1 MNRALLK
8 ALALSMLLAGA
19 ARADSGWREIRGP
32 HVVLRTDHGSGNAK
46 EAALAVERFRAQVIA
61 AAWPRAPFPPADRV
75 EVTVFSNGLDFE
87 RHFARNVG
95 AVFFHDV
102 PPFAVLWGTPEKW
115 ENRAS
120 LATTETTSILR
131 HELVHHLAASVYRR
145 QPRWFAEGLAQ
156 FLETVR
162 PGDDGKTVVIG
173 AANLEAMHKYNSFRS
188 IRVADALAWS
198 SKLDEL
204 PEATQHALYG
214 VSWLMVHWM
223 FNEHP
228 AQFDQLQGLLSRGI
242 DPDKAWKI
250 ILPGLNTP
258 DIDGALNQYVKHG
271 NYNEFAAPYTPPTPP
286 LEERPLTEADVHAEQ
301 ARVAL
306 AAASW
311 SAEPAK
317 HREDAERELAAAL
330 KLEPGNVGA
339 LLLEARRKS
348 PPERAAIARRMT
360 TAHPEDGRGWLLLA
374 QSLPSEPAATAER
387 EAAFKKAIE
396 LRPDDATPLNDLA
409 WAYTNQG
416 KAAEAAPLIN
426 KAIQLAPYDPSVLDT
441 LAAVQAQLGRCS
453 EAVATQARAIDA
465 LPEGVSAA
473 TRRRLESRLDQ
484 YRTHC
489 VSNASASGTGTGG

>member
-1 MNRALLK
+1 
-8 ALALSMLLAGA
+8 
-19 ARADSGWREIRGP
+19 
-32 HVVLRTDHGSGNAK
+32 
-46 EAALAVERFRAQVIA
+46 
-61 AAWPRAPFPPADRV
+61 
-75 EVTVFSNGLDFE
+75 
-87 RHFARNVG
+87 
-95 AVFFHDV
+95 
-102 PPFAVLWGTPEKW
+102 
-115 ENRAS
+115 
-120 LATTETTSILR
+120 
-131 HELVHHLAASVYRR
+131 
-145 QPRWFAEGLAQ
+145 
-156 FLETVR
+156 
-162 PGDDGKTVVIG
+162 
-173 AANLEAMHKYNSFRS
+173 
-188 IRVADALAWS
+188 
-198 SKLDEL
+198 
-204 PEATQHALYG
+204 
-214 VSWLMVHWM
+214 
-223 FNEHP
+223 
-228 AQFDQLQGLLSRGI
+228 
-242 DPDKAWKI
+242 
-250 ILPGLNTP
+250 
-258 DIDGALNQYVKHG
+258 
-271 NYNEFAAPYTPPTPP
+271 
-286 LEERPLTEADVHAEQ
+286 VHAEQ